1 MLEDDLIRQHRNYR
15 LSIATHIKK
24 NTLKKNFLQ
33 NNIILGDHQQM
44 KNYVLS
50 LGISI
55 VKLFPLWKS
64 KQVHPHFTPP
74 HRNKKSENLKKTII
88 LTPTII
94 ILSMLVPALCFAE
107 KTENGETVYKI
118 NCTPCHGITGEGNG
132 PKAVELKTK
141 PLDHTNATYMS
152 TRTDEQLEYV
162 IRNGGISISKSPIMP
177 AWKDTL
183 SDKQIKA
190 VIKYLRKLC
199 ACKFDSIVSD
209 PKLRIVDLEF
219 RE

>member
-1 MLEDDLIRQHRNYR
+1 MKSY
-15 LSIATHIKK
+15 
-24 NTLKKNFLQ
+24 
-33 NNIILGDHQQM
+33 IL
-44 KNYVLS
+44 N

-55 VKLFPLWKS
+55 VKFIPLRKS
-64 KQVHPHFTPP
+64 KQINPHFTPSY
-74 HRNKKSENLKKTII
+74 RKKKSENLKKPI
-88 LTPTII
+88 LLIPTII
-94 ILSMLVPALCFAE
+94 IFLMLVPVLCFAE
-107 KTENGETVYKI
+107 KTGSGEAIYKI

-132 PKAVELKTK
+132 PKAEELKIK

-183 SDKQIKA
+183 SDEQIKA

-199 ACKFDSIVSD
+199 ACEFDSIVSD

-219 RE
+219 RG